1 MLIYE
6 VRLRVDADVA
16 EAYAAW
22 LLAHVPDVLAT
33 GCFTRADVFDE
44 PLDDGAARLTTHY
57 HAADAE
63 AFARYERDHA
73 PRLRAEGLARFAGRF
88 TAERRVL
95 TLRETYAP

>member
-33 GCFTRADVFDE
+33 GCFTRADVFGE
-44 PLDDGAARLTTHY
+44 TAEDGRVRFAVHY
-57 HAADAE
+57 HASDAD

-73 PRLRAEGLARFAGRF
+73 ARLRADGATRFAGRF

-95 TLRETYAP
+95 LREASFER